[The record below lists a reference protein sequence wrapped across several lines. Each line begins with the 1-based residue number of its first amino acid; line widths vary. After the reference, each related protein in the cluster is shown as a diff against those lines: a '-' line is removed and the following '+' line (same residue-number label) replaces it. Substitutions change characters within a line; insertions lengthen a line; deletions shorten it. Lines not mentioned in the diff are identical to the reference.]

1 MGRKSMK
8 SLLLGKYQ
16 ESQNC
21 VTWSPVKF
29 FYFLCLFDSSQML
42 NLPLL
47 RSVLWP
53 TEWDISTYKFMD
65 LWISSRS
72 IYQSNSQT
80 GRGLDWN
87 FSELKCGPNPF
98 FAVLLSHFFHIF
110 NVSWFFW
117 KSTENCFDSQNFKW
131 RMCFLLIPMEVPIKS
146 PTDES

>member
-21 VTWSPVKF
+21 VTWSPIKF

-98 FAVLLSHFFHIF
+98 FAVLLSHFFTFLMCH
-110 NVSWFFW
+110 
-117 KSTENCFDSQNFKW
+117 DSSERAQKTV
-131 RMCFLLIPMEVPIKS
+131 LILKTLSGECVFC
-146 PTDES
+146 